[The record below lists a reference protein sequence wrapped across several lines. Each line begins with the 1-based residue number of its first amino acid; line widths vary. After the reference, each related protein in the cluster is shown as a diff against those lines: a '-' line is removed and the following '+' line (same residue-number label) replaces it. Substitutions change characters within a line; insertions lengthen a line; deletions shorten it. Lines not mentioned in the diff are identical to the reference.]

1 MLLSILS
8 YVYSGGPKSIAEL
21 RMSFTDS
28 VHAVWGSIPS
38 VCGFI
43 PSVCVCLG
51 GNSMIDLEICIA
63 YSFCGCCKLT
73 V

>member
-8 YVYSGGPKSIAEL
+8 YVYSGGPKM
-21 RMSFTDS
+21 MSFTDS

-38 VCGFI
+38 VCGSI